1 MGEGEGGGG
10 QNEDFWVPPP
20 LHPLP
25 PWGGEIFGRIYLIN
39 YELLGNQPFQRG
51 RGGRKTSSALLSSQ
65 EIRELTLSM
74 FIQNIINALQWG
86 SFYALIA
93 LGYSMVYGVLL
104 LINFAHG
111 DIFMVGAYIGFFIS
125 TFLLGAYGFQ
135 LPWTLSGGLVIF
147 LTFLLTMAITAGVG
161 VTIERVAY
169 RPLRR
174 KGVSR
179 LYVVITALM
188 VGLLLEN
195 GNLALLGASRKNFPE
210 LIPKV
215 LYSVGEVN
223 FTNIKIIVI
232 IVTLLVFVFLQT
244 VVLKT
249 KWGMAMRAISYD
261 QMAVPLMGIPVD
273 TIIVMTF
280 VLGSSLAAVAGILF
294 AVSYPILEPYMG
306 ALVGWKAFI
315 SAVVGGIGDI
325 RGAFVGG
332 LILGF
337 TEIFVAT
344 LFPSTFRDLIA
355 FGVLLLILTLRPT
368 GIFGVAR
375 RTKV

>member
-1 MGEGEGGGG
+1 MFL
-10 QNEDFWVPPP
+10 QNV
-20 LHPLP
+20 
-25 PWGGEIFGRIYLIN
+25 
-39 YELLGNQPFQRG
+39 
-51 RGGRKTSSALLSSQ
+51 
-65 EIRELTLSM
+65 
-74 FIQNIINALQWG
+74 INALQWG

-111 DIFMVGAYIGFFIS
+111 DIFMVGAYIGFFVA
-125 TFLLGAYGFQ
+125 TFLLGAYAIQ
-135 LPWTLSGGLVIF
+135 LPITLPGGLVIF
-147 LTFLLTMAITAGVG
+147 LTFLFTMALTAGVG
-161 VTIERVAY
+161 VAIERVAY

-179 LYVVITALM
+179 LYLVITALM

-195 GNLALLGASRKNFPE
+195 GNLAVLGASRKNFPD

-215 LYSVGEVN
+215 LYNVGGVN
-223 FTNIKIIVI
+223 FTNVKIIVI
-232 IVTLLVFVFLQT
+232 VVTFLVFFLLQA

-261 QMAVPLMGIPVD
+261 RVAVPLMGIPVD
-273 TIIVMTF
+273 TIIVLTF
-280 VLGSSLAAVAGILF
+280 VLGSSMAAVAGILY
-294 AVSYPILEPYMG
+294 AVSYPVLEPYMG

-344 LFPSTFRDLIA
+344 VFPSTFRDLIA
-355 FGVLLLILTLRPT
+355 FGILLLILVLRPT

>member
-1 MGEGEGGGG
+1 L
-10 QNEDFWVPPP
+10 P
-20 LHPLP
+20 LS
-25 PWGGEIFGRIYLIN
+25 I
-39 YELLGNQPFQRG
+39 
-51 RGGRKTSSALLSSQ
+51 
-65 EIRELTLSM
+65 
-74 FIQNIINALQWG
+74 FIQNILNALQWG

-93 LGYSMVYGVLL
+93 LGYNMVYGVLL

-111 DIFMVGAYIGFFIS
+111 DIFMVWAYVAFFIS
-125 TFLLGAYGFQ
+125 TFLLGAYALQ
-135 LPWTLSGGLVIF
+135 LPWSLPPGVVLIA
-147 LTFLLTMAITAGVG
+147 TFVLTMAITAGLG

-188 VGLLLEN
+188 VGLILEN
-195 GNLALLGASRKNFPE
+195 GNLALLGASRRNFPE

-215 LYSVGEVN
+215 IYNVAGVS
-223 FTNIKIIVI
+223 FTNLKIIVI
-232 IVTLLVFVFLQT
+232 IMTILVFIFLQT

-261 QMAVPLMGIPVD
+261 RVAVPLMGIPLD

-280 VLGSSLAAVAGILF
+280 VLGSSLAALAGILF
-294 AVSYPILEPYMG
+294 AISYPVLEPYMG
-306 ALVGWKAFI
+306 ALIGWKAFI
-315 SAVVGGIGDI
+315 SAVVGGIGEI

-344 LFPSTFRDLIA
+344 IFPSTYRDLIA
-355 FGVLLLILTLRPT
+355 FGILLFIMTLRPT

>member
-1 MGEGEGGGG
+1 
-10 QNEDFWVPPP
+10 
-20 LHPLP
+20 
-25 PWGGEIFGRIYLIN
+25 
-39 YELLGNQPFQRG
+39 
-51 RGGRKTSSALLSSQ
+51 
-65 EIRELTLSM
+65 
-74 FIQNIINALQWG
+74 
-86 SFYALIA
+86 
-93 LGYSMVYGVLL
+93 MVYGVLL

-111 DIFMVGAYIGFFIS
+111 DIFMVGAYIAFFVS
-125 TFLLGAYGFQ
+125 TFLLGAYALR
-135 LPWTLSGGLVIF
+135 LPWELSGWAVVA
-147 LTFLLTMAITAGVG
+147 LTFVLTMALTAGVG

-195 GNLALLGASRKNFPE
+195 GNLALLGASRRSFPD
-210 LIPKV
+210 LIPRV
-215 LYSVGEVN
+215 LYSVGGVN
-223 FTNIKIIVI
+223 FSNIKVIVI
-232 IVTLLVFVFLQT
+232 VVTLLVFVLLQT

-261 QMAVPLMGIPVD
+261 RVAVPLMGIPADAV
-273 TIIVMTF
+273 IVLTF
-280 VLGSSLAAVAGILF
+280 VLGSSLAALAGILF
-294 AVSYPILEPYMG
+294 AVSYPVLEPYMG

-315 SAVVGGIGDI
+315 SAVVGGIGEI

-332 LILGF
+332 FLLGF

-344 LFPSTFRDLIA
+344 FFPSTFRDLIS
-355 FGVLLLILTLRPT
+355 FGILLLILVFRPT